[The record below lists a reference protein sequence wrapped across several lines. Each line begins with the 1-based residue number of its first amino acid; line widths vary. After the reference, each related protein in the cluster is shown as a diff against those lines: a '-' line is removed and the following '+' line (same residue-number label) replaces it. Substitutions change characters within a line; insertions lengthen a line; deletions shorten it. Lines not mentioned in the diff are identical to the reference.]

1 MNMRFHTR
9 AKAQFLIAF
18 IAALKGRSS
27 TGKGELSMNRVA
39 ILLVSALLLA
49 GTTLAQESAPKEKVR
64 TFTFT
69 QDEPVTMMAPFGMMQ
84 REALPEG
91 KIEFFSAEMAGAG
104 EVVTAA
110 PYTATATTES
120 TQVLADGNKIVNK
133 TSSFVAR
140 DSQGRT
146 RRETDL
152 RRIGT
157 MQVDSPKM
165 VFINDPTTHTQ
176 YIFTPGGG
184 EATKVVRSEGTW
196 KEGPQIIDLRGMRER
211 RMKEN
216 VIVNVQ
222 GAREGQ
228 QSKESAEQVKH
239 EDLGTQT
246 IEGVSAQGKRETVTI
261 PAGQIGNERPIE
273 MVTETW
279 FSPELH
285 TMVLRKHSDPR
296 VGEST
301 YRLTD
306 IKRNEPDAALFQ
318 PPPGTKVSIE
328 RSLEVHR
335 EVAPSKE

>member
-1 MNMRFHTR
+1 
-9 AKAQFLIAF
+9 
-18 IAALKGRSS
+18 
-27 TGKGELSMNRVA
+27 MNRIA
-39 ILLVSALLLA
+39 ILLLGALVMAGSAA
-49 GTTLAQESAPKEKVR
+49 AQESAPKEKVR

-69 QDEPVTMMAPFGMMQ
+69 QDEPITMMAPPGNIMFQ
-84 REALPEG
+84 SERLPEG

-110 PYTATATTES
+110 PYTATAITES
-120 TQVLADGNKIVNK
+120 TQVLADGNRIVNK

-152 RRIGT
+152 HRIGT
-157 MQVDSPKM
+157 MQVDSPKT
-165 VFINDPTTHTQ
+165 VFINDPTAHTQ
-176 YIFTPGGG
+176 YIFTPGG
-184 EATKVVRSEGTW
+184 EATKVIRSNSTW
-196 KEGPQIIDLRGMRER
+196 KEGPQIIDLRNGKGER
-211 RMKEN
+211 HVNQK
-216 VIVNVQ
+216 VIVNMK
-222 GAREGQ
+222 GSHEGQ
-228 QSKESAEQVKH
+228 QWKESSEQVKH

-261 PAGQIGNERPIE
+261 PAGQIGNEKPIE
-273 MVTETW
+273 IVTETW

-296 VGEST
+296 LGDST

-318 PPPGTKVSIE
+318 PPPGTKVSVE
-328 RSLEVHR
+328 PLLELHK
-335 EVAPSKE
+335 EMAPSKE

>member
-1 MNMRFHTR
+1 
-9 AKAQFLIAF
+9 
-18 IAALKGRSS
+18 
-27 TGKGELSMNRVA
+27 MNRVA

-49 GTTLAQESAPKEKVR
+49 GTVAAQESAPKEKMR

-69 QDEPVTMMAPFGMMQ
+69 QDEPISMVAPLTMMMQ
-84 REALPEG
+84 RERLPEG
-91 KIEFFSAEMAGAG
+91 EISFFSAEMAGAG

-152 RRIGT
+152 HRIGT
-157 MQVDSPKM
+157 MQVDSPKT
-165 VFINDPTTHTQ
+165 VFINDPTAHTQ
-176 YIFTPGGG
+176 YIFTRGGA
-184 EATKVVRSEGTW
+184 EATKVIRTEGTW
-196 KEGPQIIDLRGMRER
+196 KEGPQIIDLRGTRER
-211 RMKEN
+211 HSKGK
-216 VIVNVQ
+216 VIVSVQ
-222 GAREGQ
+222 GARESQ
-228 QSKESAEQVKH
+228 QNKEGAEQVKH

-273 MVTETW
+273 IVTETW

-296 VGEST
+296 MGEIT

-306 IKRNEPDAALFQ
+306 IKRNEPDASLFQ
-318 PPPGTKVSIE
+318 PPAGTKVSVE
-328 RSLEVHR
+328 PMLELHR
-335 EVAPSKE
+335 ETAPPKE

>member
-1 MNMRFHTR
+1 
-9 AKAQFLIAF
+9 
-18 IAALKGRSS
+18 
-27 TGKGELSMNRVA
+27 MNRIA
-39 ILLVSALLLA
+39 ILLFSACVLA
-49 GTTLAQESAPKEKVR
+49 GSAGAQESAPKEKVR
-64 TFTFT
+64 NFTYT
-69 QDEPVTMMAPFGMMQ
+69 QAEPVTMMAPFGMMQ
-84 REALPEG
+84 RERLPEG
-91 KIEFFSAEMAGAG
+91 EISFFSAEMAGAG

-152 RRIGT
+152 HRIGT
-157 MQVDSPKM
+157 MPVDSPKT

-176 YIFTPGGG
+176 YIFTPGG
-184 EATKVVRSEGTW
+184 EATKVIRSESIW
-196 KEGPQIIDLRGMRER
+196 KEGPQIIDLGGRHTQS
-211 RMKEN
+211 MKQK
-216 VIVNVQ
+216 VFFNVQ
-222 GAREGQ
+222 DGHEGQ
-228 QSKESAEQVKH
+228 QSKESSEQVKH

-273 MVTETW
+273 IVTETW

-296 VGEST
+296 MGDST

-306 IKRNEPDAALFQ
+306 IKRNEPDASLFQ
-318 PPPGTKVSIE
+318 PPAGTKVSVE
-328 RSLEVHR
+328 PLLELH
-335 EVAPSKE
+335 KEIASPKE

>member
-1 MNMRFHTR
+1 
-9 AKAQFLIAF
+9 
-18 IAALKGRSS
+18 
-27 TGKGELSMNRVA
+27 MNRIA
-39 ILLVSALLLA
+39 ILLAGALLLA
-49 GTTLAQESAPKEKVR
+49 GTAAAQESAPKEKVR

-69 QDEPVTMMAPFGMMQ
+69 QDEPITMMAPLPMMMQ
-84 REALPEG
+84 RESLPDG

-120 TQVLADGNKIVNK
+120 TQVLADGNRIVNK

-152 RRIGT
+152 HRIGT

-184 EATKVVRSEGTW
+184 EATKVIRSEGSW
-196 KEGPQIIDLRGMRER
+196 KEGPQIIDLRGQREQR
-211 RMKEN
+211 IKEKT
-216 VIVNVQ
+216 IVALQ
-222 GAREGQ
+222 HAREGQ
-228 QSKESAEQVKH
+228 SKESSEQVKH

-273 MVTETW
+273 IVTETW

-296 VGEST
+296 TGDST

-306 IKRNEPDAALFQ
+306 IKRTEPDASLFHA
-318 PPPGTKVSIE
+318 PPGTKVSIE
-328 RSLEVHR
+328 RSLELHR

>member
-1 MNMRFHTR
+1 
-9 AKAQFLIAF
+9 
-18 IAALKGRSS
+18 
-27 TGKGELSMNRVA
+27 MNRVA
-39 ILLVSALLLA
+39 ILLASALLLA
-49 GTTLAQESAPKEKVR
+49 GTAVAQESAPKEKR

-69 QDEPVTMMAPFGMMQ
+69 QDEPITMMAPFGMMQ
-84 REALPEG
+84 GERLPEG

-120 TQVLADGNKIVNK
+120 TQVLADGNRIVNK

-152 RRIGT
+152 SRIGT

-184 EATKVVRSEGTW
+184 EATKVVRNEGNW
-196 KEGPQIIDLRGMRER
+196 KEGPQIIELRKMREQR
-211 RMKEN
+211 LKDKT
-216 VIVNVQ
+216 IVTVQ
-222 GAREGQ
+222 SAHEGQ
-228 QSKESAEQVKH
+228 QSKESSEQVKH

-261 PAGQIGNERPIE
+261 AAGQIGNERPIE
-273 MVTETW
+273 IVTETW

-296 VGEST
+296 MGNST

-318 PPPGTKVSIE
+318 PPAGAKVSIE

>member
-1 MNMRFHTR
+1 
-9 AKAQFLIAF
+9 
-18 IAALKGRSS
+18 
-27 TGKGELSMNRVA
+27 MNRVA

-49 GTTLAQESAPKEKVR
+49 GTALAQESAPKEKVR

-69 QDEPVTMMAPFGMMQ
+69 QDEPIAMTAPFGMMQ
-84 REALPEG
+84 YERIPEG

-120 TQVLADGNKIVNK
+120 TQVLADGNRIVNK

-152 RRIGT
+152 SRIGT

-184 EATKVVRSEGTW
+184 DATKVIRSEGTW
-196 KEGPQIIDLRGMRER
+196 KEGPQIIDLRATRER
-211 RMKEN
+211 RMKEK
-216 VIVNVQ
+216 VVVNVQ
-222 GAREGQ
+222 GAHEGQ

-296 VGEST
+296 LGEST

-306 IKRNEPDAALFQ
+306 IKRNEPDASLFQ
-318 PPPGTKVSIE
+318 PPAGAKLRSEPVIE
-328 RSLEVHR
+328 LHR
-335 EVAPSKE
+335 ETAPPKE

>member
-1 MNMRFHTR
+1 
-9 AKAQFLIAF
+9 
-18 IAALKGRSS
+18 
-27 TGKGELSMNRVA
+27 MNRVT
-39 ILLVSALLLA
+39 ILVASIFLTAA
-49 GTTLAQESAPKEKVR
+49 GAAAQDSAPREKLR
-64 TFTFT
+64 SFAFA
-69 QDEPVTMMAPFGMMQ
+69 EERAPF
-84 REALPEG
+84 PEMN
-91 KIEFFSAEMAGAG
+91 FFFQNDQNHQARTAFYMAEMTAGG
-104 EVVTAA
+104 DLVTNA
-110 PYTATATTES
+110 PYTANAVEET
-120 TQVLADGNKIVNK
+120 TQVLGDGNRIVNK
-133 TSSFVAR
+133 SSDLVAR

-152 RRIGT
+152 HLIGK

-176 YIFTPGGG
+176 YIFTPGRG
-184 EATKVVRSEGTW
+184 EATKVIRSEGNW
-196 KEGPQIIDLRGMRER
+196 KEGPQIIDLRGNDSRNTLER
-211 RMKEN
+211 HMKEK

-222 GAREGQ
+222 GARRESQ
-228 QSKESAEQVKH
+228 QSKESSEQVKH

-273 MVTETW
+273 IVTETW

-296 VGEST
+296 LGDST

-318 PPPGTKVSIE
+318 PPPGTKVSVE
-328 RSLEVHR
+328 PMLELHK
-335 EVAPSKE
+335 EMAPSKE

>member
-1 MNMRFHTR
+1 MKRIT
-9 AKAQFLIAF
+9 A
-18 IAALKGRSS
+18 
-27 TGKGELSMNRVA
+27 
-39 ILLVSALLLA
+39 LLVSALVLA
-49 GTTLAQESAPKEKVR
+49 GTVMAQESAPKEKVR
-64 TFTFT
+64 TLTFT
-69 QDEPVTMMAPFGMMQ
+69 QDEPITMMAPPGNMMFQ
-84 REALPEG
+84 SERLPEG

-152 RRIGT
+152 HRIGNLP
-157 MQVDSPKM
+157 VDAQKT

-176 YIFTPGGG
+176 YIFTPGG

-196 KEGPQIIDLRGMRER
+196 KEGPQIIELGGQPDR
-211 RMKEN
+211 RSQKK

-222 GAREGQ
+222 NVREGQ
-228 QSKESAEQVKH
+228 QSSKDSNEQIKH

-246 IEGVSAQGKRETVTI
+246 IEGLSAQGKRETVTI
-261 PAGQIGNERPIE
+261 PAGQIGNEKPIE
-273 MVTETW
+273 IVTETW

-285 TMVLRKHSDPR
+285 TLVLRKHSDPR
-296 VGEST
+296 MGDST

-318 PPPGTKVSIE
+318 PPPGTKVSVE
-328 RSLEVHR
+328 PVLELHKQL
-335 EVAPSKE
+335 APSKE

>member
-1 MNMRFHTR
+1 
-9 AKAQFLIAF
+9 
-18 IAALKGRSS
+18 
-27 TGKGELSMNRVA
+27 
-39 ILLVSALLLA
+39 
-49 GTTLAQESAPKEKVR
+49 VR

-69 QDEPVTMMAPFGMMQ
+69 QNEPITMMAPFGMMQ
-84 REALPEG
+84 YERMPEG

-120 TQVLADGNKIVNK
+120 TQVLADGNRIVNK

-140 DSQGRT
+140 DSQGRM

-152 RRIGT
+152 HRIGT
-157 MQVDSPKM
+157 MQVDSPKT

-176 YIFTPGGG
+176 YIFTPGG
-184 EATKVVRSEGTW
+184 EATKVVRSQGTW
-196 KEGPQIIDLRGMRER
+196 KEGPQIIDLRNGKGER
-211 RMKEN
+211 HVNEK

-222 GAREGQ
+222 GAHERQ
-228 QSKESAEQVKH
+228 QSKESSEQVKH

-261 PAGQIGNERPIE
+261 PAGQIGNEKPIE
-273 MVTETW
+273 IVTETW

-296 VGEST
+296 LGDST

-318 PPPGTKVSIE
+318 PPPGTKVSVE
-328 RSLEVHR
+328 PLLELHK
-335 EVAPSKE
+335 EMAPSKE

>member
-1 MNMRFHTR
+1 
-9 AKAQFLIAF
+9 
-18 IAALKGRSS
+18 
-27 TGKGELSMNRVA
+27 MNRIA
-39 ILLVSALLLA
+39 ILLASALLLA
-49 GTTLAQESAPKEKVR
+49 GTLAAQESAPKIQAR

-69 QDEPVTMMAPFGMMQ
+69 QDEPITMVAPFGMMQ
-84 REALPEG
+84 YERIPEG

-120 TQVLADGNKIVNK
+120 TQVLADGNRIVNK

-140 DSQGRT
+140 DGQGRT

-152 RRIGT
+152 HRIGT

-176 YIFTPGGG
+176 YIFTPGG
-184 EATKVVRSEGTW
+184 EATKVIRSEGNW
-196 KEGPQIIDLRGMRER
+196 KEGPEIIDLRGQREQR
-211 RMKEN
+211 IKEKT
-216 VIVNVQ
+216 IVALQ
-222 GAREGQ
+222 HAREGQ
-228 QSKESAEQVKH
+228 SKESSEQVKH

-273 MVTETW
+273 IVTETW

-296 VGEST
+296 MGDST
-301 YRLTD
+301 YRLTN
-306 IKRNEPDAALFQ
+306 IKRTEPDASLFQ
-318 PPPGTKVSIE
+318 APPGTKVSIE

>member
-1 MNMRFHTR
+1 
-9 AKAQFLIAF
+9 
-18 IAALKGRSS
+18 
-27 TGKGELSMNRVA
+27 MNRIA
-39 ILLVSALLLA
+39 ILLAGALLLA
-49 GTTLAQESAPKEKVR
+49 GTAAAQESAPKEKVR

-69 QDEPVTMMAPFGMMQ
+69 QDEPITMMAPLPMMMQ
-84 REALPEG
+84 RESLPDG

-152 RRIGT
+152 HRIGT

-184 EATKVVRSEGTW
+184 EATKVIRSEGSW
-196 KEGPQIIDLRGMRER
+196 KEGPQIIDLRGQREQR
-211 RMKEN
+211 IKEKT
-216 VIVNVQ
+216 IVALQ
-222 GAREGQ
+222 HAREGQ
-228 QSKESAEQVKH
+228 SKESSEQVKH

-273 MVTETW
+273 IVTETW

-296 VGEST
+296 TGDST

-306 IKRNEPDAALFQ
+306 IKRTEPDASLFHA
-318 PPPGTKVSIE
+318 PPGTKVSIE

>member
-1 MNMRFHTR
+1 
-9 AKAQFLIAF
+9 
-18 IAALKGRSS
+18 
-27 TGKGELSMNRVA
+27 MNRITA
-39 ILLVSALLLA
+39 LLVSALVLA
-49 GTTLAQESAPKEKVR
+49 GTVMAQESAPKEKVR

-69 QDEPVTMMAPFGMMQ
+69 QDEPITMMAPPGNMMFQ
-84 REALPEG
+84 SERLPEG

-120 TQVLADGNKIVNK
+120 TQVLADGNKIMNK

-152 RRIGT
+152 HRIGNLP
-157 MQVDSPKM
+157 VDAQKT

-176 YIFTPGGG
+176 YIFTPGG
-184 EATKVVRSEGTW
+184 EATKVVRSEGSW
-196 KEGPQIIDLRGMRER
+196 KEGPQIIELGGQPER
-211 RMKEN
+211 RSQKK

-222 GAREGQ
+222 NVREGQ
-228 QSKESAEQVKH
+228 QSSKESDEQIKH

-261 PAGQIGNERPIE
+261 PAGQIGNEKPIE
-273 MVTETW
+273 IVTETW

-285 TMVLRKHSDPR
+285 TLVLRKHSDPR
-296 VGEST
+296 MGDST

-318 PPPGTKVSIE
+318 PPPGTKISVE
-328 RSLEVHR
+328 PVLELHKQL
-335 EVAPSKE
+335 ASPKE

>member
-1 MNMRFHTR
+1 
-9 AKAQFLIAF
+9 
-18 IAALKGRSS
+18 
-27 TGKGELSMNRVA
+27 MNRIA
-39 ILLVSALLLA
+39 ILLASALLLA
-49 GTTLAQESAPKEKVR
+49 GTSVAQESSPKEKAR

-69 QDEPVTMMAPFGMMQ
+69 QDEPITMVAPLTMMLQ
-84 REALPEG
+84 RERMPEG

-104 EVVTAA
+104 ELVTAA
-110 PYTATATTES
+110 PYTATATIES
-120 TQVLADGNKIVNK
+120 TQVLADGNRIVNK

-176 YIFTPGGG
+176 YIFTPGGEG
-184 EATKVVRSEGTW
+184 TKVIRSEGTW
-196 KEGPQIIDLRGMRER
+196 KEGPQIIDLRGTREQR
-211 RMKEN
+211 IKEKT
-216 VIVNVQ
+216 VVTIQ
-222 GAREGQ
+222 GAHEGQ

-261 PAGQIGNERPIE
+261 PAGEIGNERPIE
-273 MVTETW
+273 IVTETW

-296 VGEST
+296 LGDST

-318 PPPGTKVSIE
+318 APAGAKLRSEPVIE
-328 RSLEVHR
+328 LHR
-335 EVAPSKE
+335 ELHRETAPPKE

>member
-1 MNMRFHTR
+1 
-9 AKAQFLIAF
+9 
-18 IAALKGRSS
+18 
-27 TGKGELSMNRVA
+27 MNRVA

-49 GTTLAQESAPKEKVR
+49 GTAVAQESASKEKVR

-69 QDEPVTMMAPFGMMQ
+69 QDEPITMVSPFGMMMQ
-84 REALPEG
+84 RERLPEG
-91 KIEFFSAEMAGAG
+91 EIAFFSAEMAGAG

-152 RRIGT
+152 HRIGT
-157 MQVDSPKM
+157 MQVDSPKT
-165 VFINDPTTHTQ
+165 VFINDPTAHTQ
-176 YIFTPGGG
+176 YIFTPGG
-184 EATKVVRSEGTW
+184 EATKVIRSEGNW
-196 KEGPQIIDLRGMRER
+196 KESPQILDLRSSGER
-211 RMKEN
+211 RINKQVIVKMGGPHDPQQRKEN
-216 VIVNVQ
+216 N
-222 GAREGQ
+222 
-228 QSKESAEQVKH
+228 EQIKN

-261 PAGQIGNERPIE
+261 PAGQIGNEKPIE
-273 MVTETW
+273 IVTETW

-296 VGEST
+296 MGDST

-306 IKRNEPDAALFQ
+306 IKRNEPDPALFQ
-318 PPPGTKVSIE
+318 PPPGTKVSVEPMIE
-328 RSLEVHR
+328 FRKEL
-335 EVAPSKE
+335 APSKE

>member
-1 MNMRFHTR
+1 
-9 AKAQFLIAF
+9 
-18 IAALKGRSS
+18 
-27 TGKGELSMNRVA
+27 MNRIG
-39 ILLVSALLLA
+39 ILLLSACVLA
-49 GTTLAQESAPKEKVR
+49 GSGAAQESAPKEKVR

-69 QDEPVTMMAPFGMMQ
+69 QDEPITMMAPFGMMQ
-84 REALPEG
+84 RERLPEG
-91 KIEFFSAEMAGAG
+91 EISFFSAEMAGAG

-152 RRIGT
+152 HRIGT
-157 MQVDSPKM
+157 IQVDSPKT
-165 VFINDPTTHTQ
+165 VFINDPTTHSQ
-176 YIFTPGGG
+176 YIFTPGG
-184 EATKVVRSEGTW
+184 EATKVVRSEGSW
-196 KEGPQIIDLRGMRER
+196 KEGPQIIDLGGQRVR
-211 RMKEN
+211 RSQQK

-222 GAREGQ
+222 GGHESQ
-228 QSKESAEQVKH
+228 QSSKESNEQIKH

-273 MVTETW
+273 IVTETW

-285 TMVLRKHSDPR
+285 TLVLRKHSDPR
-296 VGEST
+296 MGDST

-318 PPPGTKVSIE
+318 PPAGTKVSVE
-328 RSLEVHR
+328 PLLELHK
-335 EVAPSKE
+335 EIAPSKE

>member
-1 MNMRFHTR
+1 
-9 AKAQFLIAF
+9 
-18 IAALKGRSS
+18 
-27 TGKGELSMNRVA
+27 
-39 ILLVSALLLA
+39 LLLA
-49 GTTLAQESAPKEKVR
+49 GTVAAQESAPKERVR

-69 QDEPVTMMAPFGMMQ
+69 QDEPITMVAPLTMMMQ
-84 REALPEG
+84 RERLPEG
-91 KIEFFSAEMAGAG
+91 EVSFFSAEMAGAG

-120 TQVLADGNKIVNK
+120 TQVLADGNRIVNK

-146 RRETDL
+146 LRETDL
-152 RRIGT
+152 HRIGT

-165 VFINDPTTHTQ
+165 VFIHDPTTHTQ

-184 EATKVVRSEGTW
+184 ETTKVIRSEGSW
-196 KEGPQIIDLRGMRER
+196 KEGPQIIDLRSQREQR
-211 RMKEN
+211 IKEKT
-216 VIVNVQ
+216 IVALQ
-222 GAREGQ
+222 HAREGQ
-228 QSKESAEQVKH
+228 SKESSEQVKH

-273 MVTETW
+273 IVTETW

-296 VGEST
+296 TGDST

-306 IKRNEPDAALFQ
+306 IKRTEPDASLFHA
-318 PPPGTKVSIE
+318 PPGTKVSIE

>member
-1 MNMRFHTR
+1 
-9 AKAQFLIAF
+9 
-18 IAALKGRSS
+18 
-27 TGKGELSMNRVA
+27 MNRIA
-39 ILLVSALLLA
+39 ILLAGALLLA
-49 GTTLAQESAPKEKVR
+49 GTAAAQESAPKEKVR

-69 QDEPVTMMAPFGMMQ
+69 QDEPITMMAPLPMMMQ
-84 REALPEG
+84 RESLPDG

-152 RRIGT
+152 HRIGT

-184 EATKVVRSEGTW
+184 EATKVIRSEGSW
-196 KEGPQIIDLRGMRER
+196 KEGPQIIDLRGQREQR
-211 RMKEN
+211 IKEKT
-216 VIVNVQ
+216 IVALQ
-222 GAREGQ
+222 HAREGQ
-228 QSKESAEQVKH
+228 SKESSEQVKH

-273 MVTETW
+273 IVTETW

-296 VGEST
+296 TGDTT

-306 IKRNEPDAALFQ
+306 IKRTEPDASLFHA
-318 PPPGTKVSIE
+318 PPGTKVSIE

>member
-1 MNMRFHTR
+1 MSR
-9 AKAQFLIAF
+9 I
-18 IAALKGRSS
+18 
-27 TGKGELSMNRVA
+27 A
-39 ILLVSALLLA
+39 ILLLSACVMA
-49 GTTLAQESAPKEKVR
+49 GSAAAQESAPKEKVR

-69 QDEPVTMMAPFGMMQ
+69 QDEPITMMAPFSMMQ
-84 REALPEG
+84 GERLPEG

-104 EVVTAA
+104 EVVTSA

-120 TQVLADGNKIVNK
+120 TQVLADGNRIVNK

-152 RRIGT
+152 HRIGT
-157 MQVDSPKM
+157 MQVDSPKT

-176 YIFTPGGG
+176 YIFTPGG
-184 EATKVVRSEGTW
+184 EATKVVRSQGTW
-196 KEGPQIIDLRGMRER
+196 KEGPQIIDLRSGKGER
-211 RMKEN
+211 HIKEK

-222 GAREGQ
+222 GAHEGQ
-228 QSKESAEQVKH
+228 QSKESSEQVKH

-261 PAGQIGNERPIE
+261 PAGEIGNERPIE
-273 MVTETW
+273 IVTETW

-296 VGEST
+296 MGDST

-318 PPPGTKVSIE
+318 PPAGTKISVE
-328 RSLEVHR
+328 PMLEMHK
-335 EVAPSKE
+335 EIAPSKE

>member
-1 MNMRFHTR
+1 
-9 AKAQFLIAF
+9 
-18 IAALKGRSS
+18 
-27 TGKGELSMNRVA
+27 MNRIA
-39 ILLVSALLLA
+39 ILLLNALMMAGSA
-49 GTTLAQESAPKEKVR
+49 TAQESAPKEKVR

-69 QDEPVTMMAPFGMMQ
+69 QNDPITMMAPFGMMQ
-84 REALPEG
+84 YERMPEG

-152 RRIGT
+152 HRIGT
-157 MQVDSPKM
+157 MQVDSPKT

-176 YIFTPGGG
+176 YIFTPGG
-184 EATKVVRSEGTW
+184 EATKVIRSEGNW
-196 KEGPQIIDLRGMRER
+196 KESPQIIDLRNGKGEQHT
-211 RMKEN
+211 KQK

-222 GAREGQ
+222 GVHERQ
-228 QSKESAEQVKH
+228 QSKESSEQVKH

-261 PAGQIGNERPIE
+261 PAGQIGNEKPIE
-273 MVTETW
+273 IVTETW

-296 VGEST
+296 LGDST

-318 PPPGTKVSIE
+318 PPPGTKVSVE
-328 RSLEVHR
+328 PLLELHK
-335 EVAPSKE
+335 EMAPSKE

>member
-1 MNMRFHTR
+1 
-9 AKAQFLIAF
+9 
-18 IAALKGRSS
+18 
-27 TGKGELSMNRVA
+27 MNRFA
-39 ILLVSALLLA
+39 ILLLSALVLVGSTA
-49 GTTLAQESAPKEKVR
+49 AQESAPKEKVR

-69 QDEPVTMMAPFGMMQ
+69 QDEPVTMMAPFSMMMQ
-84 REALPEG
+84 NERLPEG

-152 RRIGT
+152 HRIGT
-157 MQVDSPKM
+157 MQVDSPKS
-165 VFINDPTTHTQ
+165 VYINDPTTHTQ
-176 YIFTPGGG
+176 YIFTPGG
-184 EATKVVRSEGTW
+184 EATKVLRSEGNW
-196 KEGPQIIDLRGMRER
+196 KEGPQIIELRKMREQR
-211 RMKEN
+211 LKDKT
-216 VIVNVQ
+216 IVTVQ
-222 GAREGQ
+222 GAHEGQ
-228 QSKESAEQVKH
+228 QSKESSEQVKH

-261 PAGQIGNERPIE
+261 PAGQIGNEKAIE
-273 MVTETW
+273 IVTETW

-296 VGEST
+296 LGDST

-306 IKRNEPDAALFQ
+306 IKRNEPDASLFQ
-318 PPPGTKVSIE
+318 PPPGAKVSIE
-328 RSLEVHR
+328 RSLELHK
-335 EVAPSKE
+335 EIAPSKE

>member
-1 MNMRFHTR
+1 
-9 AKAQFLIAF
+9 
-18 IAALKGRSS
+18 
-27 TGKGELSMNRVA
+27 MNRIA
-39 ILLVSALLLA
+39 ILLAGALLLA
-49 GTTLAQESAPKEKVR
+49 GTAAAQESAPKEKVR

-69 QDEPVTMMAPFGMMQ
+69 QDEPITMMAPLPMMMQ
-84 REALPEG
+84 RESLPDG

-152 RRIGT
+152 HRIGT

-184 EATKVVRSEGTW
+184 EATKVIRSEGSW
-196 KEGPQIIDLRGMRER
+196 KEGPQIIDLRGQREQR
-211 RMKEN
+211 IKEKT
-216 VIVNVQ
+216 IVALQ
-222 GAREGQ
+222 HAREGQ
-228 QSKESAEQVKH
+228 SKESSEQVKH

-273 MVTETW
+273 IVTETW

-296 VGEST
+296 TGEST

-306 IKRNEPDAALFQ
+306 IKRTEPDASLFHA
-318 PPPGTKVSIE
+318 PPGTKVSIE

>member
-1 MNMRFHTR
+1 
-9 AKAQFLIAF
+9 
-18 IAALKGRSS
+18 
-27 TGKGELSMNRVA
+27 MNRIA
-39 ILLVSALLLA
+39 ILLFSLCVITASVA
-49 GTTLAQESAPKEKVR
+49 AQESAPKEKVR

-69 QDEPVTMMAPFGMMQ
+69 QNEPITMMAPFGMMQ
-84 REALPEG
+84 RDRLPEG
-91 KIEFFSAEMAGAG
+91 EIAFFSAEMAGAG

-120 TQVLADGNKIVNK
+120 TQILADGNRIVNK

-152 RRIGT
+152 HRIGT
-157 MQVDSPKM
+157 MQVDSPKT
-165 VFINDPTTHTQ
+165 VFINDPTKHTQ
-176 YIFTPGGG
+176 YIFIPGR
-184 EATKVVRSEGTW
+184 EATKVIRSEGNW
-196 KEGPQIIDLRGMRER
+196 KEEPQIVDLRGQRER
-211 RMKEN
+211 RSQQK

-222 GAREGQ
+222 GVREGQ
-228 QSKESAEQVKH
+228 QSKESSEQVKH

-273 MVTETW
+273 IVTETW

-296 VGEST
+296 MGDSS

-306 IKRNEPDAALFQ
+306 IKRSEPDASLFQ

-328 RSLEVHR
+328 RSLELHR